1 MTRWETTQ
9 IPIYQVNKKGWKS
22 HLKSSLCL
30 LFFPFYGKEG
40 HNKNMTYSEKG
51 NESSKGHVGISG
63 ERVHTHCSKKSTR
76 CRFKEYTRASSCS
89 LIAIL
94 PATLSCKC
102 YKMLGVWIHCF
113 QVQWRWVEVEVS
125 VMAVNSLAFGESC
138 ILINTAQLRQ
148 VLAGS
153 CFKNNIEIKKSL

>member
-1 MTRWETTQ
+1 MDQKAPPWDRLLCFERLSQAWKKKSLKNLLMTRWETTQ

-102 YKMLGVWIHCF
+102 YKLLGVWIHCF
-113 QVQWRWVEVEVS
+113 
-125 VMAVNSLAFGESC
+125 
-138 ILINTAQLRQ
+138 
-148 VLAGS
+148 
-153 CFKNNIEIKKSL
+153 